1 MTNFYD
7 VLGVNQDA
15 SESEIKKAYR
25 NLSLKYHP
33 DRNPSEE
40 ATVKIQQINEAYE
53 NLGDPE
59 KRQQYNHE
67 LQFGKQPQ
75 GFSHGFHPGFPQG
88 FGGVH
93 FSHNMNG
100 MPDINNIFADI
111 FGNQPGF
118 GGMPGFGGIPG
129 VRVFHNGQEFRQVQR
144 PEPIVK
150 QIQITIQQSYHGCD
164 LPIEIER
171 WIMNGD
177 IRNTEKETVYIN
189 VPAGVDDNEMLIL
202 NDKGHVVNEN
212 VRGEVKLVFRIDN
225 TSDFKRD
232 GLDLIYHKKISLKEA
247 LCGFSFEMNHVN
259 GKRLCLNNK
268 SNMSIIKPNY
278 KKVVP
283 NMGMKRENRTGNI
296 VIMFDVEFPETLTP
310 EQIIELEKIL

>member
-1 MTNFYD
+1 MTNFYE

-40 ATVKIQQINEAYE
+40 ANVKIQQINEAYE
-53 NLGDPE
+53 HLGDAE
-59 KRQQYNHE
+59 KRKQYNHE
-67 LQFGKQPQ
+67 LQFGKQPA
-75 GFSHGFHPGFPQG
+75 GFPHGFHPGFPQG

-93 FSHNMNG
+93 FTNHMGG
-100 MPDINNIFADI
+100 MPDMNNIFADI
-111 FGNQPGF
+111 FGNHPGF

-171 WIMNGD
+171 WVMNGD
-177 IRNTEKETVYIN
+177 IRNMEKETVYVN
-189 VPAGVDDNEMLIL
+189 VPPGVDENEMLIL
-202 NDKGHVVNEN
+202 NDKGHVVNET
-212 VRGEVKLVFRIDN
+212 VRGEVKLVFHIEN

-232 GLDLIYHKKISLKEA
+232 GLDLIYHKKISLREA

-268 SNMSIIKPNY
+268 NNMSIIKPNY

-296 VIMFDVEFPETLTP
+296 VILFDVEFPETLTSD
-310 EQIIELEKIL
+310 QIAELEKIL